1 MNEIDQILLNIDKDD
16 DDKFFHGNESEAKRN
31 DELSQ
36 LIESLD
42 DKIARN
48 ETGQDGEP
56 AETKEPVK
64 PGPGHAEPHDTVP
77 EAEEETDAK
86 AYEAVAGVKFTL
98 RGTKN
103 WNRREPYIIAVDAA
117 GYRNDLDSLQKS
129 FFFVEAFSEQEAMK
143 QRIKQEIVAF
153 LRKPSGHVT
162 EQYAGFIFKKISV
175 AAGTLSENFKLD
187 PESEKLFIYH
197 IGPLTVYKY
206 LKDDFYQNKYGY
218 CYKYLPGNKAAR
230 FFPDEFI
237 KTTVL
242 KWFEENINT
251 LNLPFDSIQRYE
263 EMKKIASR
271 KYYNDLRT
279 FNTRLEQLN
288 SKLGPEKSISRIKL
302 FQIKGIQWFGHLNI
316 EVYRRFIGG
325 TIFM

>member
-16 DDKFFHGNESEAKRN
+16 DDNFFHGNESENKRN

-42 DKIARN
+42 DKIAKN
-48 ETGQDGEP
+48 ESIQEGEP
-56 AETKEPVK
+56 PEVLDAEKS
-64 PGPGHAEPHDTVP
+64 GHGSDAAHGAVS
-77 EAEEETDAK
+77 EAEQ
-86 AYEAVAGVKFTL
+86 EAEVRANEAFAGGMFTL
-98 RGTKN
+98 RGSKS
-103 WNRREPYIIAVDAA
+103 WNRREPYIIAVDPD
-117 GYRNDLDSLQKS
+117 GYRNDLESLQKS
-129 FFFVEAFSEQEAMK
+129 FFFVEASSDHEAMK
-143 QRIKQEIVAF
+143 QKIKQEIVAF
-153 LRKPSGHVT
+153 LRKPSGHIT
-162 EQYAGFIFKKISV
+162 EQYTDFIFKKISV

-242 KWFEENINT
+242 KWFEQNINI

-279 FNTRLEQLN
+279 FNTRLDQLN
-288 SKLGPEKSISRIKL
+288 SKLGAEKSISRMKL
-302 FQIKGIQWFGHLNI
+302 FQVKGIQWFGHLNI
-316 EVYRRFIGG
+316 EVYRRFFGG